1 MKISLRYSGLS
12 LINRVFLATGLV
24 LLLAVI
30 LILVISARQDAQDSR
45 EALQQQLADDLAI
58 LPGTLAE
65 PLVIGDYS
73 TVQQTLQRYA
83 LRENLILIKFRSTTG
98 KEIIGDHQG
107 VTVLAPAWFG
117 PWTGLANLSNNTPL
131 ILGGRQYGNLEIV
144 LSAQKSL
151 NQSWLRLRTNLIL
164 LGIAVLIDFIGIWLV
179 LKKGLAPLS
188 ALDRGAMQIAAGN
201 LETRLPPS
209 GSPELRRTIES
220 FNSMASSVAYAQN
233 QLSVE
238 AERLHVTLA
247 SIADGVI
254 STDEKG
260 QVVFVNPVAESLTG
274 WRDQEARGRM
284 VDEIFN
290 TINETTRAAINHKL
304 VSASHTETFRAEG
317 TTLLI
322 SREGREIPI
331 TEAASSIRHADG
343 HISGEVL
350 VFSDQT
356 AARAKEAQLK
366 ELNANLEARVL
377 LRTQDLQ
384 EANNNLQLTIKSLN
398 DAQTQLIQSE
408 KMASLGGLVAGISHE
423 INTPLGIGVTAASSI
438 DMEVNKLNSEFQAGT
453 MKRST
458 LENFIMHT
466 SMASGILLS
475 NLKRA
480 AELIKS
486 FKQVAVDQSSDD
498 NRSINLHA
506 YVAEILSSLQPKLK
520 VTAVQVENLCD
531 REIEIFTKPGAIY
544 QILSNL
550 MINSLTHAY
559 DLTQRGLVS
568 IAAKHDGD
576 NIVLTYQDDGKGIPE
591 QDIKRIFD
599 PFFTTKRGQGGSGLG
614 LNIVYNLVV
623 TTLGGSI
630 EVNSKPYRGTTFTI
644 IFPTNLQGVRS

>member
-1 MKISLRYSGLS
+1 MAISLHFSALS
-12 LINRVFLATGLV
+12 LINRVFLATGIA
-24 LLLAVI
+24 LLLAVVFI
-30 LILVISARQDAQDSR
+30 LMISTRQDTQDSR
-45 EALQQQLADDLAI
+45 EALQQQLSNDLAF
-58 LPGTLAE
+58 LTDTLAE
-65 PLVIGDYS
+65 PLLTGDYA
-73 TVQQTLQRYA
+73 TIQQVLKRYV
-83 LRENLILIKFRSTTG
+83 LRENLILIRFRSTSG
-98 KEIIGDHQG
+98 KEIIGDRQS
-107 VTVLAPAWFG
+107 VTALAPVWFG
-117 PWTGLANLSNNTPL
+117 AWTGLANLSGNTPL
-131 ILGGRQYGNLEIV
+131 KPGGREYGNLEIV
-144 LSAQKSL
+144 LSAQKSV
-151 NQSWLRLRTNLIL
+151 NQSWLRLRINLIL
-164 LGIAVLIDFIGIWLV
+164 LGLAVLIDFIGIWLV

-188 ALDRGAMQIAAGN
+188 ALDQGAMQIAAGD
-201 LETRLPPS
+201 LGTRLPPS

-233 QLSVE
+233 QLAVE

-254 STDEKG
+254 STDDKG
-260 QVVFVNPVAESLTG
+260 QVVFVNPVAEALTG
-274 WRDQEARGRM
+274 WRDQEARGRL

-290 TINETTRAAINHKL
+290 TINETSREKISHQL
-304 VSASHTETFRAEG
+304 VSTSRIVD

-322 SREGREIPI
+322 SRDGHETPI

-350 VFSDQT
+350 VFSDQS
-356 AARAKEAQLK
+356 AARAKETQLK
-366 ELNANLEARVL
+366 ELNTNLEARVL

-384 EANNNLQLTIKSLN
+384 KANTNLQLTIKSLN
-398 DAQTQLIQSE
+398 EAQTQLIQSE

-423 INTPLGIGVTAASSI
+423 INTPLGISVTAASSI
-438 DMEVNKLNSEFQAGT
+438 DIEVKKLNSEFQSGS

-458 LENFIMHT
+458 LENFIMHA
-466 SMASGILLS
+466 SMASGILQS
-475 NLKRA
+475 NLKHA

-506 YVAEILSSLQPKLK
+506 YVAEVLSSLHPKLK

-531 REIEIFTKPGAIY
+531 SELDIFTKPGAIY
-544 QILSNL
+544 QIISNL

-559 DLTQRGLVS
+559 DLSQRGLVS
-568 IAAKHDGD
+568 IAAKRDGG
-576 NIVLTYQDDGKGIPE
+576 NVVLTYQDDGKGITE
-591 QDIKRIFD
+591 QDIKQIFD

-630 EVNSKPYRGTTFTI
+630 EVKSKPYRGATFTI
-644 IFPTNLQGVRS
+644 VFPTNIQGM

>member
-1 MKISLRYSGLS
+1 
-12 LINRVFLATGLV
+12 
-24 LLLAVI
+24 
-30 LILVISARQDAQDSR
+30 
-45 EALQQQLADDLAI
+45 
-58 LPGTLAE
+58 
-65 PLVIGDYS
+65 
-73 TVQQTLQRYA
+73 
-83 LRENLILIKFRSTTG
+83 
-98 KEIIGDHQG
+98 
-107 VTVLAPAWFG
+107 
-117 PWTGLANLSNNTPL
+117 
-131 ILGGRQYGNLEIV
+131 
-144 LSAQKSL
+144 
-151 NQSWLRLRTNLIL
+151 
-164 LGIAVLIDFIGIWLV
+164 
-179 LKKGLAPLS
+179 
-188 ALDRGAMQIAAGN
+188 
-201 LETRLPPS
+201 
-209 GSPELRRTIES
+209 
-220 FNSMASSVAYAQN
+220 
-233 QLSVE
+233 
-238 AERLHVTLA
+238 
-247 SIADGVI
+247 
-254 STDEKG
+254 
-260 QVVFVNPVAESLTG
+260 
-274 WRDQEARGRM
+274 
-284 VDEIFN
+284 
-290 TINETTRAAINHKL
+290 
-304 VSASHTETFRAEG
+304 
-317 TTLLI
+317 
-322 SREGREIPI
+322 
-331 TEAASSIRHADG
+331 
-343 HISGEVL
+343 
-350 VFSDQT
+350 
-356 AARAKEAQLK
+356 
-366 ELNANLEARVL
+366 
-377 LRTQDLQ
+377 
-384 EANNNLQLTIKSLN
+384 
-398 DAQTQLIQSE
+398 
-408 KMASLGGLVAGISHE
+408 MASLGGLVAGISHE